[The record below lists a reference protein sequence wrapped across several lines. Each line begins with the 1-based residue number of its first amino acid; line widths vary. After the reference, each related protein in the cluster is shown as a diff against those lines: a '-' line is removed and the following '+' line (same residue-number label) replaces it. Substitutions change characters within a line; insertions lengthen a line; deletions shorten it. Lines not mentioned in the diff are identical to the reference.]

1 MTQEKISRR
10 VSQITL
16 HLSDSRSNSA
26 PDLNDERNEVK
37 MRPKKEH
44 SDDFEV
50 MPDVK
55 VRRSLDFWLKT
66 ANFSVV
72 Q

>member
-1 MTQEKISRR
+1 MSQEKISRR
-10 VSQITL
+10 FSQITL

-26 PDLNDERNEVK
+26 PDLNDEMGEVK
-37 MRPKKEH
+37 MRPKKQP

-55 VRRSLDFWLKT
+55 VRPIIFL
-66 ANFSVV
+66 
-72 Q
+72 